1 MSIFSKRLNAARR
14 MRGLSQSDLAS
25 KTGLKQVAVSFFET
39 GRRAPSF
46 GNLKRLAD
54 ALEVTTD
61 YLMGR
66 SDFAEIPMEIVSK
79 SLRGEQKLSS
89 KDVKFLRR
97 VVNNLIRKKN
107 SQNQLRG
114 GLKSGAV
121 VTLGSLFS

>member
-1 MSIFSKRLNAARR
+1 

-25 KTGLKQVAVSFFET
+25 KSGLQQVAISFFET
-39 GRRAPSF
+39 GRRAPSL

-66 SDFAEIPMEIVSK
+66 SDFAERPMEIVSK
-79 SLRGEQKLSS
+79 SLGDEQKLSS

-97 VVNNLIRKKN
+97 LVETFIRSKN
-107 SQNQLRG
+107 RKHPLRG
-114 GLKSGAV
+114 GTRSNNG
-121 VTLGSLFS
+121 VTFGPLFN

>member
-1 MSIFSKRLNAARR
+1 MSTFSKRLNAARR

-25 KTGLKQVAVSFFET
+25 KTGLQQVAISFFET
-39 GRRAPSF
+39 GRRAPSL

-66 SDFAEIPMEIVSK
+66 SDFAEPPAEVVSM
-79 SLRGEQKLSS
+79 SLRDERKLSS

-97 VVNNLIRKKN
+97 VIESLLQAKN
-107 SQNQLRG
+107 RQQLR
-114 GLKSGAV
+114 SRANSSTNVAV
-121 VTLGSLFS
+121 DPLFN